1 MTEVRNSLNRNLPN
15 GLIVAS
21 KILLTPEG
29 GLAVRLTNK
38 TGSNSVK
45 GTVVETHDT
54 VDNAFDIAGADS
66 IHPIGAVY
74 ENGIADGSECWVV
87 VQGIAEVLLEDGTGS
102 TRGYW
107 VRSSITDVGRA
118 DITNAAPPG
127 GGIPELEIHMK
138 EMGHC
143 IESKGSGTD
152 VIAKIIMHFN

>member
-15 GLIVAS
+15 GLIIAS
-21 KILLTPEG
+21 KIFLTPEG
-29 GLAVRLTNK
+29 GIAVRLTNK

-45 GTVVETHDT
+45 GTLLDAHPT
-54 VDNAFDIAGADS
+54 VDNAFGILGADEE
-66 IHPIGAVY
+66 HPIGVVY
-74 ENGIADGSECWVV
+74 EDGIADGSECWVV
-87 VQGIAEVLLEDGTGS
+87 VHGIAEVLLEDGTIS

-107 VRSSITDVGRA
+107 ARTSITDPGRV

-127 GGIPELEIHMK
+127 GGIPELDIHMR
-138 EMGHC
+138 EVGHC